1 MNVFTTLDFL
11 KPGQKWPPDKARLD
25 RYAKNRLLM
34 EGDHDLVFA
43 GLNEDD
49 APRIIKMRVNWFK
62 RIMTLFADL
71 AVGNPPAIRADD
83 QDTADRIVEENSLHL
98 TVYDLFTDIIAYGD
112 GVLKVRWN
120 GGRGVISRIDP
131 RLWFPVV
138 DPDDVGT
145 FTAHVLAWEVPFG
158 DDKYVKVE
166 IHKPGKIEHRLL
178 QLTADGKEIKGPVPL
193 STISRYASLKPEE
206 ETGVDAF
213 LVAPFSNL
221 KSGDGVYGLDDFK
234 GISDLVE
241 EIERRLIKVS
251 RTLDVFSDPWMC
263 GPSGLRVRDPLTGEV
278 VWASDEKYIALNEG
292 ESPPEIL
299 VWDAQMGATFTQ
311 IETLLSQ
318 LYVMAELSPAAFG
331 EVKTGLAESGSALK
345 RLMLPTLAKVNR
357 LRLRIRPKLIE
368 VLKTTAELEVA
379 SRMSGAQ
386 KLVNVSLEWRSALPV
401 DPVEAVKVEA
411 MRRGARATSTRG
423 SLSRLD
429 PDATE
434 KDLEAEEARIKE
446 EEAMSSLPD
455 LPDLSQK
462 GQTFKY

>member
-1 MNVFTTLDFL
+1 MTVFTTLDFL
-11 KPGQKWPPDKARLD
+11 KPGAKWPPDKDRLA

-71 AVGNPPAIRADD
+71 AVGNPPKITAED
-83 QDTADRIVEENSLHL
+83 QATIDRITGDNAFEVL
-98 TVYDLFTDIIAYGD
+98 VYDLFSDLIAFGD
-112 GVLKVRWN
+112 GVLKPRWD
-120 GGRGVISRIDP
+120 GKRGVISRIDP
-131 RLWFPVV
+131 RHWFPVV

-145 FTAHVLAWEVPFG
+145 FKAHVLAWDVTQG

-166 IHKPGKIEHRLL
+166 VHKPGQIEHRLL
-178 QLTADGKEIKGPVPL
+178 KLASDGKEIKEPVPL
-193 STISRYASLKPEE
+193 ATIERYANLKEEE
-206 ETGVDAF
+206 ETGVPGF
-213 LVAPFSNL
+213 LVVHFSNL
-221 KSGDGVYGLDDFK
+221 KAGDGVFGLDDFK
-234 GISDLVE
+234 DISDLVE

-251 RTLDVFSDPWMC
+251 GTLDTFADPWMC
-263 GPSGLRVRDPLTGEV
+263 GPSGLRVRDPITGEI

-357 LRLRIRPKLIE
+357 LRLRIKPKLIE

-379 SRMSGAQ
+379 SRMSGAET
-386 KLVNVSLEWRSALPV
+386 LTNLSLEWRSNLPI
-401 DPVEAVKVEA
+401 DPVEAAKVEA
-411 MRRGARATSTRG
+411 TRRGAMATSVRG

-434 KDLEAEEARIKE
+434 EDLDAEEARIKDE
-446 EEAMSSLPD
+446 EMRGL
-455 LPDLSQK
+455 
-462 GQTFKY
+462 

>member
-1 MNVFTTLDFL
+1 MTVFTTLDFL
-11 KPGQKWPPDKARLD
+11 KPGAKWPPDKDRLA
-25 RYAKNRLLM
+25 RYAKNRLLL

-71 AVGNPPAIRADD
+71 AVGNPPAIRADEN
-83 QDTADRIVEENSLHL
+83 QQAGLDRIVEGNGFHQV
-98 TVYDLFTDIIAYGD
+98 VYDLFGDLTAFGD
-112 GVLKVRWN
+112 GVLKVRWD
-120 GGRGVISRIDP
+120 GRRGIISRIDP

-145 FTAHVLAWEVPFG
+145 FKAHVLAWDVTQG

-166 IHKPGKIEHRLL
+166 VHKPGKIEHRLL
-178 QLTADGKEIKGPVPL
+178 KLTSDGKEIQEPVPL
-193 STISRYASLKPEE
+193 ATIERYANLKEEE
-206 ETGVDAF
+206 ETGVPGF
-213 LVAPFSNL
+213 LVVHFSNL
-221 KSGDGVYGLDDFK
+221 KAGDGVFGLDDFK
-234 GISDLVE
+234 DISDLVE

-251 RTLDVFSDPWMC
+251 GTLDTFADPWMC
-263 GPSGLRVRDPLTGEV
+263 GPSGLRVRDPITGEI

-357 LRLRIRPKLIE
+357 LRLRIKPKLIE

-379 SRMSGAQ
+379 SRMSGAET
-386 KLVNVSLEWRSALPV
+386 LTNLSLEWRSNLPI
-401 DPVEAVKVEA
+401 DPVEAAKVEA
-411 MRRGARATSTRG
+411 TRRGAMATSVRG

-434 KDLEAEEARIKE
+434 EDLDAEEARIKDE
-446 EEAMSSLPD
+446 EMRGL
-455 LPDLSQK
+455 
-462 GQTFKY
+462 

>member
-1 MNVFTTLDFL
+1 MTVFTTLDFL
-11 KPGQKWPPDKARLD
+11 KPGQKWPPDKDRLA

-71 AVGNPPAIRADD
+71 AVGNPPKITAED
-83 QDTADRIVEENSLHL
+83 QATIDRITGDNAFEVL
-98 TVYDLFTDIIAYGD
+98 VYDLFSDLIAFGD
-112 GVLKVRWN
+112 GVLKPRWD
-120 GGRGVISRIDP
+120 GKRGVISRIDP
-131 RLWFPVV
+131 RHWFPVV

-145 FTAHVLAWEVPFG
+145 FKAHVLAWDVTQG

-166 IHKPGKIEHRLL
+166 VHKPGQIEHRLL
-178 QLTADGKEIKGPVPL
+178 KLASDGKEIKEPVPL
-193 STISRYASLKPEE
+193 ATIERYANLKEEE
-206 ETGVDAF
+206 ETGVPGF
-213 LVAPFSNL
+213 LVVHFSNL
-221 KSGDGVYGLDDFK
+221 KAGDGVFGLDDFK
-234 GISDLVE
+234 DISDLVE

-251 RTLDVFSDPWMC
+251 GTLDTFADPWMC
-263 GPSGLRVRDPLTGEV
+263 GPSGLRVRDPITGEI

-357 LRLRIRPKLIE
+357 LRLRIKPKLVE

-379 SRMSGAQ
+379 SRMSGAET
-386 KLVNVSLEWRSALPV
+386 LTNLSLEWRSNLPI
-401 DPVEAVKVEA
+401 DPVEAAKVEA
-411 MRRGARATSTRG
+411 TRRGAMATSVRG

-434 KDLEAEEARIKE
+434 EDLDAEEARIRA
-446 EEAMSSLPD
+446 EEAMTSP
-455 LPDLSQK
+455 
-462 GQTFKY
+462 

>member
-62 RIMTLFADL
+62 RIMTLFSDL
-71 AVGNPPAIRADD
+71 AVGNPPQVSAEDQATVDRIADD
-83 QDTADRIVEENSLHL
+83 NGFEIL
-98 TVYDLFTDIIAYGD
+98 VYDLFSDLIAFGD
-112 GVLKVRWN
+112 GVLKPRWD
-120 GGRGVISRIDP
+120 GKRGVISRIDP
-131 RLWFPVV
+131 RHWFPVV
-138 DPDDVGT
+138 DPDDSGT

-166 IHKPGKIEHRLL
+166 IHTPGKIEHRLL
-178 QLTADGKEIKGPVPL
+178 ELTSDGKEIKGPVDL
-193 STISRYASLKPEE
+193 ATIERYATLNPEE
-206 ETGVDAF
+206 ETGVAGF
-213 LVAPFSNL
+213 LVFPFSNL
-221 KSGDGVYGLDDFK
+221 KAGNGVFGLDDFK
-234 GISDLVE
+234 DVSDIVE

-251 RTLDVFSDPWMC
+251 GTLDTFADPWMC
-263 GPSGLRVRDPLTGEV
+263 GPSGLRVRDPITGEI

-357 LRLRIRPKLIE
+357 LRLRIRPKLVE

-386 KLVNVSLEWRSALPV
+386 ALANVSLEWRSSLPV
-401 DPVEAVKVEA
+401 DPVEAAKVELT
-411 MRRGARATSTRG
+411 RRSARATSTRG
-423 SLSRLD
+423 SLARLD
-429 PDATE
+429 PDASE
-434 KDLEAEEARIKE
+434 EDLDAEETRIKE
-446 EEAMSSLPD
+446 EEGVSAPL
-455 LPDLSQK
+455 L
-462 GQTFKY
+462 